1 MTDESADS
9 ALRTIPVI
17 FYLPFANTRLTAQE
31 VLDMTKNVISSAIS
45 GHPLVLI
52 SVVSSE
58 GSTPRSAGAM
68 MTADTSGLLAGT
80 IGGGVLE
87 GQCLKEAASFLR
99 GLQNSSTTR
108 PAGFLR
114 SFALDNSQAGN
125 LGMIC
130 GGSTSVLFT
139 PIMPSDQETFQT
151 ALAHMQ
157 AGEDCFL
164 LLPLD
169 GFAPL
174 CRRQPGDGALSSSK
188 ACLCSTD
195 NRTCLCIPLTAPGRV
210 FLFGGGHV
218 SLELSQLLDRLEFP
232 YIVIDDRTEFAGRDR
247 FPGALET
254 FVLPFKSD
262 LLSKKL
268 SGSLAPRKTD
278 AFCIMTR
285 GHEGDET
292 AVRFAL
298 STAASYIGV
307 MGSRKKREAL
317 FSKLE
322 KEGFPQ
328 VRNRVTTP
336 IGLSIKAQTPA
347 EIAVSVAAQL
357 IAWRADLS

>member
-1 MTDESADS
+1 
-9 ALRTIPVI
+9 
-17 FYLPFANTRLTAQE
+17 
-31 VLDMTKNVISSAIS
+31 MTKNVISSAVS

-99 GLQNSSTTR
+99 KLQDGSSAAR

-114 SFALDNSQAGN
+114 SFSLDNSQAGN

-130 GGSTSVLFT
+130 GGTTSVLFT

-174 CRRQPGDGALSSSK
+174 CRRQPGDGSLPFSK
-188 ACLCSTD
+188 ACLCSED
-195 NRTCLCIPLTAPGRV
+195 NRTCLCVPLTAPSRV

-232 YIVIDDRTEFAGRDR
+232 YIVIDDRTEFADRNR

-254 FVLPFKSD
+254 FALPFEPE
-262 LLSKKL
+262 LLSKNL
-268 SGSLAPRKTD
+268 SCSLAPRNTD

-285 GHEGDET
+285 GHEGDEA

>member
-1 MTDESADS
+1 
-9 ALRTIPVI
+9 
-17 FYLPFANTRLTAQE
+17 
-31 VLDMTKNVISSAIS
+31 MTKNVISSAIS

-80 IGGGVLE
+80 IGGGALE

-174 CRRQPGDGALSSSK
+174 CRRQPGDEALSSSK

-195 NRTCLCIPLTAPGRV
+195 NRTCLCIPLTAPGR
-210 FLFGGGHV
+210 V